1 MLKPIRREDRKAD
14 EAVVRGVLEAGEY
27 GVLSTVDLNGQAY
40 GVPMS
45 YVYWNDAI
53 YLHGA
58 AEGHKHDNLAQ
69 NGKVSFCIVSD
80 AKPLPETF
88 SMRYQSVIVF
98 GTVVEVSG
106 VEKHGALLSFI
117 DKYSSQYLE
126 QGKKYIESDEH
137 KTKVMKIRIEQ
148 ISGKVRK

>member
-1 MLKPIRREDRKAD
+1 MVKPLRREDRKAD
-14 EAVVRGVLEAGEY
+14 EAVARAVLETGNF
-27 GVLSTVDLNGQAY
+27 GVLSTVDSSGQAY

-45 YVYWNDAI
+45 YVYRNDAI

-69 NGKVSFCIVSD
+69 NDKVSFCVVRD
-80 AKPLPETF
+80 AEPLPETF
-88 SMRYQSVIVF
+88 SMRYQSVTVF

-106 VEKHGALLSFI
+106 MEKHEALLGFV
-117 DKYSSQYLE
+117 DKYSSEYLE
-126 QGKKYIESDEH
+126 KGMKYIESDEH
-137 KTKVMKIRIEQ
+137 KTKVMKIRITQ